1 MIPANY
7 TEVTEF
13 ILSGLTDCPDLQVP
27 LFLVFLAM
35 YAATLLGNFGMIVLI
50 RMDLHLHIPMYY
62 FLSHLA
68 FVDICYSSV
77 IIPKMLIHILEE
89 EKTIGFS
96 GCAAQL
102 CCFVVFGIAEC
113 LLLAVMAYDRYVA
126 ICKPLLYP
134 VIMCRQ
140 TCGWLVVGSY
150 AVSMLH
156 AVTHATF
163 IFTFSFCQSNMINH
177 YFCDIPPLIA
187 LSCSD
192 THTYKVVVF
201 ALVSINCLSTMTIIF
216 VSYIYI
222 LPAILRICSPEGR
235 RKAFSTCAPHLLV
248 VTVFYGAILFMYLR
262 PSSTYALAKDK
273 VATLFYT
280 VMTPMLNPLIYSLRN
295 REVKVAVKRA
305 VRRLQ

>member
-1 MIPANY
+1 MIPENY
-7 TEVTEF
+7 TDVTEF
-13 ILSGLTDCPDLQVP
+13 ILSGLTDCPDLQTP

-35 YAATLLGNFGMIVLI
+35 YTVTLLGNFGIIILI
-50 RMDLHLHIPMYY
+50 RADLRLHTPMYY

-77 IIPKMLIHILEE
+77 IIPQMLVHILEE

-102 CCFVVFGIAEC
+102 YFFAVFGIAEC
-113 LLLAVMAYDRYVA
+113 HLLAVMACDRYVA

-134 VIMCRQ
+134 VIMCGR
-140 TCGWLVVGSY
+140 TCRWLTVGSY
-150 AVSMLH
+150 AISILH

-163 IFTFSFCQSNMINH
+163 IFTFSFCRANIINH
-177 YFCDIPPLIA
+177 YFCDIPPLLA

-192 THTYKVVVF
+192 THTYEVIVF

-222 LPAILRICSPEGR
+222 LPTILRICSPEGR

-248 VTVFYGAILFMYLR
+248 VTMFYGAILFMYLR
-262 PSSTYALAKDK
+262 PSSTYTLAKDK

-280 VMTPMLNPLIYSLRN
+280 VMTPMLNPFIYSLRN
-295 REVKVAVKRA
+295 SDVKVAVKRA
-305 VRRLQ
+305 VQ